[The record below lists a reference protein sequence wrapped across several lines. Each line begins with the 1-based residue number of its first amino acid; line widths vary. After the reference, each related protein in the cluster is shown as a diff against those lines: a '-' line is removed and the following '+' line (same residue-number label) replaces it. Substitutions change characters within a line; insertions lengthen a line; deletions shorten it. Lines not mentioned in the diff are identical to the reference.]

1 MRYNLEQLKA
11 VARVHAQANKSDP
24 FAYGR
29 ILNIMK
35 RGLDEPEEVLKE
47 AMNIVKSHGEKWIM

>member
-1 MRYNLEQLKA
+1 MGYNKAQLEA
-11 VARVHAQANKSDP
+11 IARVHAQANKSDP

-35 RGLDEPEEVLKE
+35 RGLDDPKEILNE
-47 AMNIVKSHGEKWIM
+47 AMNIIRSHGEKWSM